1 MKGRRMYRIGICED
15 EEKIAEWLERVI
27 AKRYEADIRRYESQE
42 LMKTAEEE
50 PCGYPDILIL
60 DIKLGEQNGIE
71 LAKRIQEVNRQVQII
86 FITGYTE
93 YVSDVFET
101 RPIYLLLKPIQEE
114 KLYAA
119 LEKAIAELMRT
130 GEQTL
135 HLTIGDKILRIPYRK
150 IEYVESDGRYLYIH
164 QNSQTDRVT
173 MKLSELMKL
182 LPECFLRCHQSYVV
196 NMERILKFSG
206 KEIELQNGVAMPVSR
221 SRYPKVRDT
230 ILHYFANRM
239 QKEMENL

>member
-1 MKGRRMYRIGICED
+1 MYQIGICED

-27 AKRYEADIRRYESQE
+27 AERYEADIRRCTPQE
-42 LMKTAEEE
+42 LLKKAQEG
-50 PCGYPDILIL
+50 PSGYPDILIL

-71 LAKRIQEVNRQVQII
+71 LAKRIQEVNSQVQII

-101 RPIYLLLKPIQEE
+101 RPVYLLLKPLQEE

-119 LEKAIAELMRT
+119 LEKAIAELISIGQQVLELAMR
-130 GEQTL
+130 ER
-135 HLTIGDKILRIPYRK
+135 ILRLPYQE
-150 IEYVESDGRYLYIH
+150 IQYVESDGRYLYIH
-164 QNSQTDRVT
+164 QNYRTDRVT

-182 LPECFLRCHQSYVV
+182 LPESFLCCHQSYVV
-196 NMERILKFSG
+196 NMDKILKFSG
-206 KEIELQNGVAMPVSR
+206 KEIELQNGVVMPVSR
-221 SRYPKVRDT
+221 SRYQKVKDT

-239 QKEMENL
+239 QERMCDL

>member
-1 MKGRRMYRIGICED
+1 MHQIGICED

-27 AKRYEADIRRYESQE
+27 AERYEADIRRCAPQE
-42 LMKTAEEE
+42 LLKKAEEG
-50 PCGYPDILIL
+50 PSGYPDILIL

-71 LAKRIQEVNRQVQII
+71 LAKRIQEVNSQVQII

-101 RPIYLLLKPIQEE
+101 RPVYLLLKPLQEE

-119 LEKAIAELMRT
+119 LEKAIAELISIGQQVLELAM
-130 GEQTL
+130 GER
-135 HLTIGDKILRIPYRK
+135 ILRLPYQE
-150 IEYVESDGRYLYIH
+150 IQYVESDGRYLYIH
-164 QNSQTDRVT
+164 HNYRTDRVT

-182 LPECFLRCHQSYVV
+182 LPESFLRCHQSYVV
-196 NMERILKFSG
+196 NMDKILKFSG
-206 KEIELQNGVAMPVSR
+206 KEIELQNGVVMPVSR
-221 SRYPKVRDT
+221 SRYQKVKDT

-239 QKEMENL
+239 QERMCDL